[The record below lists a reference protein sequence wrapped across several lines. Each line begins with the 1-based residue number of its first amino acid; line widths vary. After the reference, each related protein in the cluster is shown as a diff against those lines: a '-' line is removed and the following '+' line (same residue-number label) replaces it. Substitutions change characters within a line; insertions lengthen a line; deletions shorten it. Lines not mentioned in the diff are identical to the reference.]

1 MVLASSNTYTGDTII
16 NSGVLQLG
24 DSNAV
29 ALSTVN
35 VNVANGLAFSPG
47 IGTFNAGGLAGAA
60 SFALQDVN
68 GNPVTLS
75 AGGNGQ
81 STMYSGVLGGPGS
94 LVKTGTG
101 MLTLQGADSYTGG
114 TQVVAGILQLG
125 YPSALGTG
133 GLAVDGGSL
142 DLAGNSIT
150 VPSFSGAAGVVTNSF
165 GGQVTL
171 TVDQF
176 TPTTFGG
183 TINDGQGL
191 TALMMMGGGT
201 LTLSGTNTYTGG
213 TSIAADGSVL
223 IVTNNEALADGSSL
237 AVGDTSFYFAPL
249 TAAGASGR
257 RFARPRAGN
266 AGAHGGRRRNC
277 AA

>member
-1 MVLASSNTYTGDTII
+1 MPQASRCRN
-16 NSGVLQLG
+16 
-24 DSNAV
+24 
-29 ALSTVN
+29 
-35 VNVANGLAFSPG
+35 
-47 IGTFNAGGLAGAA
+47 
-60 SFALQDVN
+60 VN

-125 YPSALGTG
+125 YPGALGTG

-171 TVDQF
+171 TVNQF

-249 TAAGASGR
+249 TAAGAQAAAVSPVPEPGTL
-257 RFARPRAGN
+257 ALMAAAGGI
-266 AGAHGGRRRNC
+266 ALLRLRRRARASREPLGC
-277 AA
+277 RFH